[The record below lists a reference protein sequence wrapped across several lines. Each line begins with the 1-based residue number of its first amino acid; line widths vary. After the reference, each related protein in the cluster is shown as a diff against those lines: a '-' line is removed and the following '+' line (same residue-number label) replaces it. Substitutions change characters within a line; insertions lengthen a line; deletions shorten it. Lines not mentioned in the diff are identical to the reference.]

1 MLIITLH
8 QPSRLIPGVGS
19 KLISI
24 ESMNHEELVPSTKLI
39 AIYARVST
47 ARQEEEGTVETQL
60 TALRDFARQ
69 RGYSIV
75 KEYIDDG
82 WSGDILVRPSLDQL
96 RQDARGKTWQAVLV
110 YDPDRLARRY
120 SYQELVM
127 DELREAQIEII
138 FVTVSAPKNSEEKI
152 LHGVRGLFAEYER
165 AKIAERFRLGKLRK
179 VKEGHILVSEALY
192 GYNYIPKLDGKHGY
206 YEINPEEARIVKLI
220 FSWVADDG
228 CTLRKIVRKL
238 QGLGIKPRKSK
249 RGVWNTSTLST
260 LLRHKGYIGEAHW
273 GASYAVAPQH
283 PIKQDAYRK
292 VKKTSRR
299 MRPGEEWFIIPV
311 PAIIDKELFER
322 ARAQLDANFALS
334 QRNRKN
340 EYLLAGKIGCVCGRS
355 RSGEGVLRG
364 KHLYYRCTDRV
375 LSFPLSAT
383 CKERGINARIADRLV
398 WDKIADLMGSEELL
412 SEQISRWL
420 GTRRVKVQSSGGDI
434 AAAEKELAALKVQ
447 EDRYN
452 KAYGAGLFT
461 VEQLREYTTPLREKL
476 TSLKNTIASAQ
487 QQTNAIYVTEMP
499 SADEIKQFSDAAQ
512 TALHNLSFQA
522 RRAILLNTV
531 EKIVG
536 TPQELQVHGYIPVKD
551 HVEFKTSNRHGLSA
565 TRHPDRPLIPFEL
578 TIKLPPPL
586 RSGVDYGFLPGSNI
600 SQRRR

>member
-1 MLIITLH
+1 
-8 QPSRLIPGVGS
+8 
-19 KLISI
+19 
-24 ESMNHEELVPSTKLI
+24 
-39 AIYARVST
+39 
-47 ARQEEEGTVETQL
+47 
-60 TALRDFARQ
+60 
-69 RGYSIV
+69 
-75 KEYIDDG
+75 
-82 WSGDILVRPSLDQL
+82 
-96 RQDARGKTWQAVLV
+96 
-110 YDPDRLARRY
+110 
-120 SYQELVM
+120 M
-127 DELREAQIEII
+127 DELREAEIEII

-179 VKEGHILVSEALY
+179 VKEGYILVSEALY
-192 GYNYIPKLDGKHGY
+192 GYNYIPKVDGKHGY

-220 FSWVADDG
+220 FNWVANHG

-322 ARAQLDANFALS
+322 ARVQLDANFALS
-334 QRNRKN
+334 QRNKKN
-340 EYLLAGKIGCVCGRS
+340 EYLLGGKIRCVCGRT
-355 RSGEGVLRG
+355 RSGEGPLRG
-364 KHLYYRCTDRV
+364 KYLYYRCSDRV
-375 LSFPLSAT
+375 LSFPLPAA

-398 WDKIADLMGSEELL
+398 WEKIANLMSSEELL
-412 SEQISRWL
+412 SEQVVRWF
-420 GTRRVKVQSSGGDI
+420 GARQTKVQSYAGDVGI
-434 AAAEKELAALKVQ
+434 AEKEIAVLNGQ

-476 TSLKNTIASAQ
+476 TSLKNQIASAKQ
-487 QQTNAIYVTEMP
+487 ETNAVHVTEMP
-499 SADEIKQFSDAAQ
+499 RADEIKKFSDAARKM
-512 TALHNLSFQA
+512 LHNLSFQA

-536 TPQELQVHGYIPVKD
+536 TPRLLQVHGYISVKD
-551 HVEFKTSNRHGLSA
+551 HVEFKTIDRHGVNA
-565 TRHPDRPLIPFEL
+565 TRHSGAPLIPFEF

-586 RSGVDYGFLPGSNI
+586 RSGVDYGFLPGSNV
-600 SQRRR
+600 SQTGR

>member
-1 MLIITLH
+1 MRRGII
-8 QPSRLIPGVGS
+8 
-19 KLISI
+19 
-24 ESMNHEELVPSTKLI
+24 
-39 AIYARVST
+39 
-47 ARQEEEGTVETQL
+47 
-60 TALRDFARQ
+60 ALRDFARQ
-69 RGYSIV
+69 HGYSIV

-82 WSGDILVRPSLDQL
+82 WSGDILARPSLDQL

-127 DELREAQIEII
+127 DELREAEIEII

-220 FSWVADDG
+220 FNWVADDG
-228 CTLRKIVRKL
+228 CTLRRIVRKL

-292 VKKTSRR
+292 VRKTSRR

-334 QRNRKN
+334 QRNKKN
-340 EYLLAGKIGCVCGRS
+340 EYLLAGKIRCVCGRS
-355 RSGEGVLRG
+355 RSGEGPQQG
-364 KHLYYRCTDRV
+364 KYLYYRCTDRV

-383 CKERGINARIADRLV
+383 CKEPGINARIADTLV
-398 WDKIADLMGSEELL
+398 WEKIANLMGSEELL
-412 SEQISRWL
+412 SDQISRWL
-420 GTRRVKVQSSGGDI
+420 GSRQAKVQSSGGDV
-434 AAAEKELAALKVQ
+434 AAAEKEVATLKVQ

-476 TSLKNTIASAQ
+476 TSLKNQIASAQ
-487 QQTNAIYVTEMP
+487 QETNANHVTELP
-499 SADEIKQFSDAAQ
+499 GADEIKEFSDAARKMLQ
-512 TALHNLSFQA
+512 NLSFQS
-522 RRAILLNTV
+522 RRAILLSTV

-536 TPQELQVHGYIPVKD
+536 TPQQLQIYGYIPVKD
-551 HVEFKTSNRHGLSA
+551 HVEFKTSDRHGLSA
-565 TRHPDRPLIPFEL
+565 TRHSAPPLIPFEF

-586 RSGVDYGFLPGSNI
+586 RSGVDYGFLPGSNV
-600 SQRRR
+600 SQGGR

>member
-1 MLIITLH
+1 
-8 QPSRLIPGVGS
+8 
-19 KLISI
+19 
-24 ESMNHEELVPSTKLI
+24 MNCEAPVTSTKLI
-39 AIYARVST
+39 AVYARVST

-60 TALRDFARQ
+60 IALRDFAHQ
-69 RGYSIV
+69 HGYRIV
-75 KEYIDDG
+75 KEFIDDG
-82 WSGDILVRPSLDQL
+82 WSGDILARPSLDQL
-96 RQDARGKTWQAVLV
+96 RHDARGNTWQAVLI

-127 DELREAQIEII
+127 DELREAAIEII

-179 VKEGHILVSEALY
+179 VKEGHLLVSEPLY
-192 GYNYIPKLDGKHGY
+192 GYKYIPKVDGRHGY

-228 CTLRKIVRKL
+228 CTLRKIVRRL
-238 QGLGIKPRKSK
+238 QGLGIKPRRSK

-273 GASYAVAPQH
+273 GASYAVVPQH

-299 MRPGEEWFIIPV
+299 KRPGGEWFIIPV
-311 PAIIDKELFER
+311 PAIVDKGLFER

-334 QRNRKN
+334 QRNKKN

-375 LSFPLSAT
+375 LRFPLSAT
-383 CKERGINARIADRLV
+383 CKERGINARIADGLV
-398 WDKIADLMGSEELL
+398 WEKIANLMGSEELL

-420 GTRRVKVQSSGGDI
+420 GTRRATVQSSDGDL
-434 AAAEKELAALKVQ
+434 AAAEKEVAALKAQ

-461 VEQLREYTTPLREKL
+461 VEQLREYTTPIREKL
-476 TSLKNTIASAQ
+476 SSLKKEVASAQ
-487 QQTNAIYVTEMP
+487 HETKAIDVTEMP
-499 SADEIKQFSDAAQ
+499 SIDEINNFSAAARK
-512 TALHNLSFQA
+512 TLHNLSFQA

-536 TPQELQVHGYIPVKD
+536 TPRQLQVQGYISVND
-551 HVEFKTSNRHGLSA
+551 HVDFKTIHRHGQN
-565 TRHPDRPLIPFEL
+565 TNQHHHVPFEFRIELPTARSKRTIL
-578 TIKLPPPL
+578 TRDEKGRITSTAPPTL
-586 RSGVDYGFLPGSNI
+586 H
-600 SQRRR
+600 

>member
-1 MLIITLH
+1 MTR
-8 QPSRLIPGVGS
+8 P
-19 KLISI
+19 
-24 ESMNHEELVPSTKLI
+24 ELADAKLI

-60 TALRDFARQ
+60 IALRDFAHQ
-69 RGYSIV
+69 HGYSIV

-82 WSGDILVRPSLDQL
+82 WSGDILARPSLDQL
-96 RQDARGKTWQAVLV
+96 RQEARGKTWQAVLV

-127 DELREAQIEII
+127 DELREAEIEII

-206 YEINPEEARIVKLI
+206 YEVNPEEARIVKLI

-228 CTLRKIVRKL
+228 CTLRKVVRRL
-238 QGLGIKPRKSK
+238 QGLGIKPRRSK

-299 MRPGEEWFIIPV
+299 MRPGDEWFIIPV

-334 QRNRKN
+334 QRNKKN
-340 EYLLAGKIGCVCGRS
+340 EYLLAGKIRCVCGRT
-355 RSGEGVLRG
+355 RTGEGPMQG
-364 KHLYYRCTDRV
+364 KHLYYRCSDRV

-383 CKERGINARIADRLV
+383 CKERGINARVADRLV
-398 WDKIADLMGSEELL
+398 WEKIANLMGSEELL
-412 SEQISRWL
+412 SEQVSRWL
-420 GTRRVKVQSSGGDI
+420 GTRRAKLQSSGGDV
-434 AAAEKELAALKVQ
+434 AAAEKEVTALKAQ
-447 EDRYN
+447 GHRYN

-461 VEQLREYTTPLREKL
+461 VEQLREYTIPLREKL
-476 TSLKNTIASAQ
+476 ALLKNEIASAQ
-487 QQTNAIYVTEMP
+487 QESSAIDVTEMP
-499 SADEIKQFSDAAQ
+499 SASEIREFSDAAQ
-512 TALHNLSFQA
+512 TMLHNLSFQA
-522 RRAILLNTV
+522 RRAILLSTV
-531 EKIVG
+531 EQVVG
-536 TPQELQVHGYIPVKD
+536 TPQQLQVHGYIPVKD
-551 HVEFKTSNRHGLSA
+551 HVEFKTSHRDGVSV
-565 TRHPDRPLIPFEL
+565 TRHPKMCHVPFQFC
-578 TIKLPPPL
+578 IALPAPRYERNIVSRDQKGRIL
-586 RSGVDYGFLPGSNI
+586 RSVAPTEHRSCPEGTEPSL
-600 SQRRR
+600 